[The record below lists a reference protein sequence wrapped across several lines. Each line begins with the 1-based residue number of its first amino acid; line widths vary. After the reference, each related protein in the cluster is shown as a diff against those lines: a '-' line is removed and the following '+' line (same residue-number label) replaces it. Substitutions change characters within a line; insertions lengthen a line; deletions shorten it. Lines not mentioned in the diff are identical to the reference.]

1 MKDLKKMKT
10 LLTALLVFF
19 AAQLVAGNPLAPNI
33 EIAKVG
39 VSKKI
44 KVTIGN
50 LKADAEISISD
61 LAGTTLIS
69 ETIDKN
75 SFGKLYNLELLPK
88 GTYVVT
94 VQTGL
99 REVEQPLSIDK
110 YDINIDVR
118 KRRETLL
125 PFVKLDQKIVNV
137 MMLNKRITDVTVKI
151 IDKNGELL
159 FTDAIGNVVKVEKSY
174 NLAALDRGTYQ
185 VIIETPNRTFYR
197 EVFND

>member
-19 AAQLVAGNPLAPNI
+19 AAQLVAGNPLVPNI